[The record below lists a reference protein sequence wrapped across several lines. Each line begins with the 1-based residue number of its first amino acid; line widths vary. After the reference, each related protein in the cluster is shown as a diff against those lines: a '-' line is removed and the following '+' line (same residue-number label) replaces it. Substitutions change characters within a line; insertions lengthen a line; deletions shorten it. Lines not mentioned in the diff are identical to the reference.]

1 MTYKNFGRALTLLA
15 AFGFVACGGSTT
27 LNFVGE
33 SDGSGGLGGNDGDGG
48 SKASGGLGGDGS
60 GGKKSTGGTGGTVV
74 LGYCGDG
81 IIDTGE
87 GEDCDDGNERSRD
100 GCSSACAVEPPFV
113 CSGEPSVCFTCG
125 NGTLDAGE
133 GCDDGNSDDGDGC
146 SAECTVEGTCAEPVA
161 VQFED
166 TGLGPS
172 VAVVKADTSA
182 GGGTNEAQACNGL
195 SLGAGDDRTYLVELT
210 QASDLSVTVE
220 AEFDAIVRIYGSYAG
235 STCEPDY
242 EAFCIDDAGAGETE
256 TFHYRRMPGVGVII
270 VSVDG
275 AEEGEAGE
283 FTLTVTQG
291 CDSDHVKLHRLT
303 PFFSGGNTETVSLK
317 NTSDYC
323 TVNLDQVG
331 FAVTDDVAPGPM
343 AVDLPARPLG
353 PGQVFRGSFDVVA
366 GVNENSFDFEE
377 LPRAFNYIAAGAYV
391 CDGPCDL
398 DSGTNVTDGVL
409 TRSGTATILEVPG
422 TAFLPGV
429 LTFDTAGFTPYH
441 SYVRVAYDGAWPD
454 FLASD
459 WSLAFLIDP
468 DDYTV
473 DGFAYY
479 PDGENTLPPLSLDS
493 DPTEGAVVSV
503 AETAGVLAGGVYSTY
518 GVDIPS
524 AVGTATYISYKVRTG
539 SQESYGCY
547 TAFGTNNGSLGT
559 SDGWGSSA
567 ALNYGVR
574 VGSSN
579 FPWHF
584 LAGGATT
591 APSDVWHTVELEN
604 IDWTTHTFDIRY
616 DGALFASGVSMN
628 DTALPSVTLFSVMPH
643 YAVDCH
649 YSDIIVRNGPPGRIW
664 ESPPVLVAPD

>member
-1 MTYKNFGRALTLLA
+1 MTYKNLGRAFFLLA
-15 AFGFVACGGSTT
+15 GFGFAACGGSTT
-27 LNFVGE
+27 INFVGDPD
-33 SDGSGGLGGNDGDGG
+33 STGGLGGNDGDGG
-48 SKASGGLGGDGS
+48 GKASGGLGGDGS
-60 GGKKSTGGTGGTVV
+60 GGKKSTGGTGGTVI
-74 LGYCGDG
+74 LGFCGDG
-81 IIDTGE
+81 IIDADE
-87 GEDCDDGNERSRD
+87 GEDCDDGNERSGD
-100 GCSSACAVEPPFV
+100 GCSSACAVEAPFV

-146 SAECTVEGTCAEPVA
+146 SAECSVEGTCAEPVA

-166 TGLGPS
+166 TGLGSS
-172 VAVVKADTSA
+172 VAVVTADTSA
-182 GGGTNEAQACNGL
+182 GGGTNEAQVCSGL
-195 SLGAGDDRTYLVELT
+195 LLGAGNDRTYLVELT
-210 QASDLSVTVE
+210 QPSDLTVTVE
-220 AEFDAIVRIYGSYAG
+220 AEFDAILRIYGSYAG

-256 TFHYRRMPGVGVII
+256 TFHYRRMPGAGVII

-303 PFFSGGNTETVSLK
+303 PFYSNGKTETVSLK

-323 TVNLDQVG
+323 TVKLDQVG
-331 FAVTDDVAPGPM
+331 FVATDDHVSGPMHVALPQQVLAPGE
-343 AVDLPARPLG
+343 
-353 PGQVFRGSFDVVA
+353 VFRGAFDVIPS
-366 GVNENSFDFEE
+366 VNPNAYDFAETPRYFD
-377 LPRAFNYIAAGAYV
+377 AAAAGAYL

-398 DSGTNVTDGVL
+398 EAGTNVTDAVL
-409 TRSGTATILEVPG
+409 TGSSNIEISGTT
-422 TAFLPGV
+422 FLPAA
-429 LTFDTAGFTPYH
+429 LTGGDGGPYL
-441 SYVRVAYDGAWPD
+441 SYVRVAYDGVAPD